1 MSTTAQANIY
11 LFLLTLKV
19 TVQPSGKP
27 AALASAMAAS
37 IFSSSVFWG
46 FDGLDLGG
54 IFAESTG
61 RYHVSPKIVE
71 GQTKAYYVVGL
82 STRQSVK
89 MSDVSYQPFRS
100 PPQHLSLLY
109 AKQGC
114 GELICATTGAA

>member
-1 MSTTAQANIY
+1 MYRGTKDHTALELCPQRHKQTFIY
-11 LFLLTLKV
+11 LLTLKV

-71 GQTKAYYVVGL
+71 GQTKA
-82 STRQSVK
+82 
-89 MSDVSYQPFRS
+89 
-100 PPQHLSLLY
+100 
-109 AKQGC
+109 
-114 GELICATTGAA
+114 